1 MYLSST
7 NSNSLNAAAVAANA
21 GKNINAPA
29 GIKTTAQAAQE
40 ALASKSGTSSGMGQ
54 KDFLTLFTTQLK
66 CQDPLDPVKNEAFV
80 AQLAQ
85 FSQLEATTGM
95 ADTLKGYVDSM
106 AGERMMSSSNMIGKT
121 VAVPDAPAYMTQGGK
136 PAQGFVT
143 LPTGA
148 DGVKLEVFNDK
159 GQLVTSQVLGAQ
171 KIGDMPFYWD
181 GTSDAG
187 AQVPDGAY
195 TFKATVSSQGKTS
208 TPSVNVQSIVTGV
221 NQQAD
226 KTILL
231 EVTGGKSIKLTDV
244 QRVGA

>member
-1 MYLSST
+1 MMTLST
-7 NSNSLNAAAVAANA
+7 NNSLNAAAATANA
-21 GKNINAPA
+21 GSKIKAPA
-29 GIKTTAQAAQE
+29 GLKTTADAANE
-40 ALASKSGTSSGMGQ
+40 ALMAKSGTSAGMGQ

-95 ADTLKGYVDSM
+95 ADTLKSYVDSM
-106 AGERMMSSSNMIGKT
+106 AGERMMSSTSMIGKT
-121 VAVPDAPAYMTQGGK
+121 VAAPGAPAIISQGGR
-136 PAQGFVT
+136 PAQGFVN

-148 DGVKLEVFNDK
+148 EGVKLEVFNDK

-171 KIGDMPFYWD
+171 SIGDMPFVWD

-187 AQVPDGAY
+187 GKVPDGSY
-195 TFKATVSSQGKTS
+195 TFKATVISQGKT
-208 TPSVNVQSIVTGV
+208 TNPVVNVLSTVTGV

-231 EVTGGKSIKLTDV
+231 EVTGGKTVKLNDV
-244 QRVGA
+244 QRIGT

>member
-1 MYLSST
+1 MFLSANNT
-7 NSNSLNAAAVAANA
+7 GLNAAANSVNS
-21 GKNINAPA
+21 GKTINAPA
-29 GIKTTAQAAQE
+29 GIKTTAQAANE
-40 ALASKSGTSSGMGQ
+40 ALTAKSGTSSGMGQ

-95 ADTLKGYVDSM
+95 ADTLKSYVDSM
-106 AGERMMSSSNMIGKT
+106 AGERMMSSTSMIGKT
-121 VAVPDAPAYMTQGGK
+121 VAAPGAPAVIAQGGK
-136 PAQGFVT
+136 TAQGFVN

-148 DGVKLEVFNDK
+148 EGVKLEVFNDK

-171 KIGDMPFYWD
+171 SIGDMPFVWD

-187 AQVPDGAY
+187 GKVPDGSY
-195 TFKATVSSQGKTS
+195 TFKATVISQGKT
-208 TPSVNVQSIVTGV
+208 TNPVVNVLSTVTGV

-231 EVTGGKSIKLTDV
+231 EVTGGKTVKLNDV
-244 QRVGA
+244 QRIGT

>member
-1 MYLSST
+1 MFLSANNT
-7 NSNSLNAAAVAANA
+7 GLNAAANSVNSN
-21 GKNINAPA
+21 KTINAPA
-29 GIKTTAQAAQE
+29 GIKTTAQAANE
-40 ALASKSGTSSGMGQ
+40 ALTAKSGTSSGMGQ

-95 ADTLKGYVDSM
+95 ADTLKSYVDSM
-106 AGERMMSSSNMIGKT
+106 AGERMMSSTSMIGKT
-121 VAVPDAPAYMTQGGK
+121 VAAPGAPAIISQGGR
-136 PAQGFVT
+136 PAQGFVN

-148 DGVKLEVFNDK
+148 EGVKLEVFNDK

-171 KIGDMPFYWD
+171 SIGDMPFVWD

-187 AQVPDGAY
+187 GKVPDGSY
-195 TFKATVSSQGKTS
+195 TFKATVISQGKT
-208 TPSVNVQSIVTGV
+208 TNPVVNVLSTVTGV

-231 EVTGGKSIKLTDV
+231 EVTGGKTVKLNDV
-244 QRVGA
+244 QRIGT